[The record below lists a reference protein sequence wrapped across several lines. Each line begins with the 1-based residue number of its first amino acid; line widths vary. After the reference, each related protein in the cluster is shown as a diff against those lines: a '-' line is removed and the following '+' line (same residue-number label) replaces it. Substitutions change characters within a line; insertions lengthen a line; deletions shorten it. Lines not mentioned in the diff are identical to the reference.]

1 MNTNNLQLSQLI
13 KMNEMNPNH
22 MIQTKQT
29 HQIYKKKK
37 AIINKHIETKRK
49 GKICFLPKMI

>member
-22 MIQTKQT
+22 MIQT